1 MHPLQFILLSVFV
14 LAMLACSLAG
24 LAKAEAEEID
34 RDQP

>member
-1 MHPLQFILLSVFV
+1 MHPLQFILISLFI

-34 RDQP
+34 RD